1 MPSDIEYK
9 FDDPELGEV
18 TFKAKV
24 LHNRIQARL
33 YLFGLKKMWSISS
46 ILEREDSYEIII
58 TPFKDK
64 ITLCEA
70 AYVESWI
77 EGDSLYMTLALLT
90 LLKPVILINFLEWIK
105 DISRQKFNISISTIK
120 LLIVTGHVP
129 HEELEKAGYRKTN
142 SYYTKA
148 L

>member
-1 MPSDIEYK
+1 MPSDIEYR

-18 TFKAKV
+18 TFKAKI
-24 LHNRIQARL
+24 LPDRLQARL

-46 ILEREDSYEIII
+46 ILEREDFYEIVI

-64 ITLCEA
+64 ITLCEV
-70 AYVESWI
+70 AYIESWI

-90 LLKPVILINFLEWIK
+90 SIKPIILINFLEWIK
-105 DISRQKFNISISTIK
+105 DVSRRKFNISISTIK
-120 LLIVTGHVP
+120 LLTVTGHVP

-142 SYYTKA
+142 GYYIKV